1 MSSLVPTL
9 VYLLCFLTSSI
20 CALLLGRSYARTR
33 SRLLLWSA
41 ICFCLLALANVLD
54 SMSRGR
60 AACQA
65 GLQRQTLRSIRS
77 GRRAPDPV
85 SLIEGVI
92 RFNAEAWRA
101 CAICPRAAGRRG
113 LMRASWRRSRR

>member
-41 ICFCLLALANVLD
+41 ICFCLLALANLLVVFDMLLVESDLRPPRLWLSLAAVLVLLFGFIWD
-54 SMSRGR
+54 
-60 AACQA
+60 Q
-65 GLQRQTLRSIRS
+65 
-77 GRRAPDPV
+77 D
-85 SLIEGVI
+85 
-92 RFNAEAWRA
+92 N
-101 CAICPRAAGRRG
+101 
-113 LMRASWRRSRR
+113 